1 MRTEPM
7 IKTIT
12 ADQLNTLTSKA
23 AQATRLRTHLNVH
36 ESLDSPV
43 QRLFIATEPGT
54 YMRPHR
60 HAEAHKW
67 ELFLVLDGQIDLLIF
82 NNDGQVTQRTP
93 MSITATRAVEIPP
106 NTWHAYVCMQSG
118 TVALEVKEGAYLPTA
133 EHDFAPWAPAENT
146 LAAAD
151 YLAWMRQA
159 QPAIKNP
166 SAN

>member
-1 MRTEPM
+1 M
-7 IKTIT
+7 IKIIT
-12 ADQLNTLTSKA
+12 ADDLIALTTKA
-23 AQATRLRTHLNVH
+23 AQAVRQRAHHNVH

-43 QRLFIATEPGT
+43 QRLFIATEPAT

-67 ELFLVLDGQIDLLIF
+67 EFFMVLEGQIDLLVF
-82 NNDGQVTQRTP
+82 DNEGQVIQRTV
-93 MSITATRAVEIPP
+93 MSSTATRAVEIPY

-146 LAAAD
+146 STAAD

-159 QPAIKNP
+159 QPTVKNP
-166 SAN
+166 SAK

>member
-1 MRTEPM
+1 M

-12 ADQLNTLTSKA
+12 ADNLNTLTGKA
-23 AQATRLRTHLNVH
+23 AQAARLRAHQNVH

-43 QRLFIATEPGT
+43 QRLFIATEPAT

-60 HAEAHKW
+60 HPEAHKW
-67 ELFLVLDGQIDLLIF
+67 ELFVVLEGQIDLLVF
-82 NNDGQVTQRTP
+82 NEAGDVTQRTP
-93 MSITATRAVEIPP
+93 MSRTATRAVEIPP

-118 TVALEVKEGAYLPTA
+118 TVALEVKQGAYIPTP

-146 LAAAD
+146 AAVAD

-159 QPAIKNP
+159 QPA
-166 SAN
+166 